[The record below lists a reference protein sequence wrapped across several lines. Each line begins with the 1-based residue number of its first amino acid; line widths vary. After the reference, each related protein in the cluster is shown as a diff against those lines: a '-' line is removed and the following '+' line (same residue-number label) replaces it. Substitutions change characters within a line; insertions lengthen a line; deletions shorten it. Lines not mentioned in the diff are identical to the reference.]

1 MTTVTPSS
9 NTVQRLVRAG
19 VVIMVIG
26 AIVGVAQLKHATQ
39 TQEV

>member
-19 VVIMVIG
+19 VVIVVIG
-26 AIVGVAQLKHATQ
+26 AIVGVVQLMNAPQ
-39 TQEV
+39 AQEV